1 MSTRQKIAFL
11 QTNLKFS
18 RIFPKRK
25 KTFFTVGSFYYQTH
39 QTLESQRHMF
49 FSFNA
54 NKEITKIKSGYY
66 GYATTVCIV
75 YCNFRHVFLFSHAGF
90 KGIVI
95 DRLKRIFNDFLA

>member
-39 QTLESQRHMF
+39 QTLESQRY
-49 FSFNA
+49 
-54 NKEITKIKSGYY
+54 KEITKLKSGYY
-66 GYATTVCIV
+66 GYASTVCTTVISAMFF
-75 YCNFRHVFLFSHAGF
+75 YEEKNLATQAL
-90 KGIVI
+90 KGLSSI
-95 DRLKRIFNDFLA
+95 D